1 MHSVHSVVVG
11 NAIIPFEI
19 IRSKQLTWIIQFTYG
34 HARRCDVIEW
44 FTSMVLY
51 SGAPQSTAYDICC
64 RKFVEGKSNQLMIVD
79 TSCKNG
85 LARRCKTEK
94 MRCFELTYVKKSKD
108 CYKLTTTL
116 NNVVLSTLN
125 NVVLSTLNNVVLS
138 TLNNVV
144 LSTLNNVVLS
154 TLNNV
159 VLSTLNNV
167 ALSTLSNVVLCCV
180 VHNGKQYLLRDINGA
195 CNTMTPLTCSS
206 SSQSTRPC
214 LKYFQPFEM
223 GRYSCSF
230 SKQPRDPTKC
240 PRIAWCSTRGST
252 GLYIA
257 KPYRWFQWNR

>member
-1 MHSVHSVVVG
+1 MHSFHSVVVG

-19 IRSKQLTWIIQFTYG
+19 IRSKQLTCIIQLTYG
-34 HARRCDVIEW
+34 QARRCDVIEW

-108 CYKLTTTL
+108 CCKLTT
-116 NNVVLSTLN
+116 
-125 NVVLSTLNNVVLS
+125 
-138 TLNNVV
+138 
-144 LSTLNNVVLS
+144 TLNNVVLS

-167 ALSTLSNVVLCCV
+167 ALSTLSNVVLCCA
-180 VHNGKQYLLRDINGA
+180 VHNGKQYLLRDVNGA
-195 CNTMTPLTCSS
+195 CNTMTPLWLHCS

-214 LKYFQPFEM
+214 LKYFQPFAM
-223 GRYSCSF
+223 GWDRCCFF

-240 PRIAWCSTRGST
+240 PRIAWYSTRNST